1 MSIKWLIIILK
12 KKFSIF
18 PKERSRLYKNQFRNS
33 LQFVLFKDRSRSEDW
48 LWSIIKIYFLYSYAI
63 KCQSFKQSHLSRV
76 SEIWLV
82 HRSTF
87 ICETPGYHHLDA
99 ASNAVTRDYF
109 SHNATIWSNKIPYF
123 IYKIWTKHIIKKWKT
138 VSCSWENFW
147 FFPTKNFFFDF
158 FMICSKFSIKSILT
172 LS

>member
-33 LQFVLFKDRSRSEDW
+33 LHFVLLKDRSRSEGW
-48 LWSIIKIYFLYSYAI
+48 LWSIIKIYFLSSYAI
-63 KCQSFKQSHLSRV
+63 KCQSFKQFHLSGV

-87 ICETPGYHHLDA
+87 IYKTAGYHHLSA

-109 SHNATIWSNKIPYF
+109 SNNPTIWSR
-123 IYKIWTKHIIKKWKT
+123 IYLILFKK
-138 VSCSWENFW
+138 CEL
-147 FFPTKNFFFDF
+147 
-158 FMICSKFSIKSILT
+158 SIV
-172 LS
+172 

>member
-33 LQFVLFKDRSRSEDW
+33 SHFVLLKDRSRSEDW

-87 ICETPGYHHLDA
+87 ICETPGYNHLSA
-99 ASNAVTRDYF
+99 ASNAVTRNYF
-109 SHNATIWSNKIPYF
+109 SHNPTIWSKIYLILF
-123 IYKIWTKHIIKKWKT
+123 KKCELDLRISKYIIVIVILYSKIIRIRQIK
-138 VSCSWENFW
+138 
-147 FFPTKNFFFDF
+147 FFNLFDD
-158 FMICSKFSIKSILT
+158 
-172 LS
+172 